1 MYIGGDH
8 HMKHQ
13 PNSFVKVM
21 IPFLLFV
28 SILLSATTTSSCI
41 MMQSVMNRLSSET
54 DVTDIITENDPLET
68 KHLAET
74 QDPDDSG
81 EEEGTDSAILMEI
94 DFAMFSDYVTSDTLS
109 LHLTVD
115 NPDSIGLTEPDVKMW
130 NVSKE
135 ETDAYY
141 DNCRDYLEQLDT
153 INYDNLTD
161 DEKIIYDVIA
171 YDLEEAILFEDY
183 YYYSSPFNSLTG
195 IQSNLPLIMSEYTF
209 ENKQDIDDYIV
220 LLNDTYRLFEEMMVF
235 EAERAAEGLGAS
247 DANLE
252 KIIESCTVFMEDQ
265 EDHFLVTSFA
275 DRIAKVDDLTESEKQ
290 DYIQQNQAALDE
302 SIFPAYQILIDG
314 FTDLLGTGVNE
325 GGLCNFENGETY
337 YEILLK
343 RESSSDFTIN
353 QAVNELDT
361 AIDDSLDVIYDT
373 TYDDVFEEAYSTYDF
388 SAGTIQ
394 ENLDFCSSLIQ
405 TDFPAI
411 ADHEVTLKEVPS
423 QLEDFFSPA
432 AYLTC
437 KIDDP
442 TDNIILTNPASLDG
456 YQNLLEIIAH
466 EGYPGHMYEAIY
478 HSEHIDSYYQ
488 RSASFIAY
496 SEGWAEYSSA
506 YVLSQTEYD
515 QTLVDYVTAESNI
528 FNLFFPARIDIGV
541 NYEGWDLQDVNDYLL
556 EYNLD
561 YPEYAEICYDRA
573 IEIPC
578 YIMKYAY
585 GQIQTFEII
594 SDVAQRVDDTVTLL
608 DIHTAYL
615 DIGPAP
621 FPIIEE
627 NMQKFMDNP

>member
-1 MYIGGDH
+1 
-8 HMKHQ
+8 MKHQ